1 MDGKCSLSCP
11 CYRCTPRL
19 ECHDGACK
27 VNCKKVPGCSL
38 SKTINSFFEKRELTS
53 EMDEEYFRT
62 LLKVLEIQETLYYD
76 MIESVKE
83 Q

>member
-1 MDGKCSLSCP
+1 
-11 CYRCTPRL
+11 
-19 ECHDGACK
+19 
-27 VNCKKVPGCSL
+27 L
-38 SKTINSFFEKRELTS
+38 SKTINSFFEKRELTN